1 MSQNPL
7 PEAFTKFLLFLLFR
21 KTNKV
26 VFVFLGCE
34 IWRQLVMKDEKKSLK
49 ESSRCLERWPELRG
63 RGQGGHGGQF
73 PGAVSTFENSE
84 WGAPG

>member
-1 MSQNPL
+1 
-7 PEAFTKFLLFLLFR
+7 
-21 KTNKV
+21 
-26 VFVFLGCE
+26 
-34 IWRQLVMKDEKKSLK
+34 MKDEKKSLK

-73 PGAVSTFENSE
+73 PGAVSTFQNSE